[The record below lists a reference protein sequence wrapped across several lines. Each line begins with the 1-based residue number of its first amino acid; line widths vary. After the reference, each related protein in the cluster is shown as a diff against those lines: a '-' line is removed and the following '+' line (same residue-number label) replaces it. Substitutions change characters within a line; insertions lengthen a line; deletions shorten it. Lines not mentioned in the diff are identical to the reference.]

1 MKKVTQKEFREAMV
15 IVETYCEQLHKAHVT
30 SSAGN
35 TDVVGSRVKLSAWGI
50 EMQGK
55 RKAKLIGTVVDWL
68 DWHSTPTFKDGL
80 TTVKWDGKAKPDT
93 MHISHLEV
101 VK

>member
-15 IVETYCEQLHKAHVT
+15 IIETYCEQLRKN
-30 SSAGN
+30 SAGN
-35 TDVVGSRVKLSAWGI
+35 TDVVGSRVKLSAHGI

-68 DWHSTPTFKDGL
+68 DWRSTPTFKDGL
-80 TTVKWDGKAKPDT
+80 TTVRWDGKVKPET
-93 MHISHLEV
+93 MHASHLEV